1 MKRVLI
7 IDPIFRG
14 SRLFYTQMA
23 AALGEDVT
31 ILSRTDARTEASEQ
45 AFAEK
50 PVDLREV
57 VTTSADSWYYH
68 LSLAQMEELG
78 VAVDQVLAN
87 DLFDLI
93 FMAGLD
99 EIASGI
105 AAILKRNAGK
115 LAQTSVI
122 AIHYNPSLAAREKIR
137 NIPVPK
143 PLRRFLPSGPFAR
156 ISQEFERLRQHGIPG
171 LRIGLLDEDIFDR
184 VRTRKL
190 FILQPDPPPPSL
202 PPSGEDYALAQSPGG
217 TPNLLLVG
225 RQSRRKGF
233 DDIRRLLELKS
244 ESLPPGCRMV
254 LCGQLEAETE
264 HHRAFIVSSAPD
276 LLHIDEYLSDQ
287 QIRARYEAADFVILP
302 YTTDFRGSS
311 GVLVSAAA
319 AGTPVIST
327 DHGVIG
333 SRVAR
338 HGLGYTYP
346 SGDID
351 RLAEIMRS
359 LPMPDSPVYAEFQK
373 RCRDY
378 AERNSI
384 QAFRTKLEDTI
395 GQNHA

>member
-1 MKRVLI
+1 M
-7 IDPIFRG
+7 
-14 SRLFYTQMA
+14 
-23 AALGEDVT
+23 
-31 ILSRTDARTEASEQ
+31 
-45 AFAEK
+45 
-50 PVDLREV
+50 
-57 VTTSADSWYYH
+57 
-68 LSLAQMEELG
+68 
-78 VAVDQVLAN
+78 AVDQVLAN